1 MANALSAVMARH
13 RNVRGYNYDEGRRQ
27 GHARTLCSPFQLG
40 SQTVGTTFHMLVS
53 PPWCQVGVRGGLFRG
68 SYTSSECQRMALL
81 PGLVLSRDFCPLGLI
96 LFGAGE
102 VLLGL
107 IWEGH
112 LKRLG
117 FGDTHT
123 RKQYHHSH
131 CFLPGR
137 LHGFM

>member
-1 MANALSAVMARH
+1 MARH
-13 RNVRGYNYDEGRRQ
+13 RNVRGYNYDEGKWQ
-27 GHARTLCSPFQLG
+27 DHARTLSSPSQPG

-53 PPWCQVGVRGGLFRG
+53 GQWCQAGVQRRLIWG
-68 SYTSSECQRMALL
+68 TSQDF
-81 PGLVLSRDFCPLGLI
+81 LVLANGVVTCVVLSSDFCPLGLI

-117 FGDTHT
+117 FGDTNT
-123 RKQYHHSH
+123 RKHYHHSH